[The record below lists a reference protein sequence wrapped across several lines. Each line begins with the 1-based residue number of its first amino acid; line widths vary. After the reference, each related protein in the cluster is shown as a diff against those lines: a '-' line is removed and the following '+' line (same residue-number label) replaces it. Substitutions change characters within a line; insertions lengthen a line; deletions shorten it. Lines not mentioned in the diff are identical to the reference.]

1 MLQTPTRIV
10 HKKSIVFGGKFH
22 HLGIWLWIMQLN
34 WICPGPNVRCVVH
47 CNIVFVKKIYNL
59 FFFWFW
65 NNFHNQNWMSHIQG
79 LLILCFHLSFDFMV
93 THDLLCCNVLWQ
105 KSRWFS
111 QMTFGPSEPSVA
123 EAGNRCHLV
132 KTVEFILHS
141 TFNATPIQTT
151 PWISFRWHW
160 RFQI

>member
-1 MLQTPTRIV
+1 MSDVLCIAI
-10 HKKSIVFGGKFH
+10 SY
-22 HLGIWLWIMQLN
+22 LWRRFITYFL
-34 WICPGPNVRCVVH
+34 
-47 CNIVFVKKIYNL
+47 
-59 FFFWFW
+59 WFW

-160 RFQI
+160 RFQLENEILKGLGQEGCRSSLSSTRWKLCFA